1 MLCPAVKR
9 RLKEKMDN
17 HRPSTQELLE
27 CFVQLSKGGWKKR
40 GGTLL
45 AIARPALLCTEDSN
59 RTDGMTHPTGFSLK
73 FSDTNMFGFGVV
85 EEDAAD
91 DLERAA
97 TLIRRSVNMSYTTKE
112 SKNT

>member
-1 MLCPAVKR
+1 MKPPEEGCR
-9 RLKEKMDN
+9 
-17 HRPSTQELLE
+17 
-27 CFVQLSKGGWKKR
+27 
-40 GGTLL
+40 GTLTCDL
-45 AIARPALLCTEDSN
+45 QLCTKDSN
-59 RTDGMTHPTGFSLK
+59 RTDGMTHPTGFNLN
-73 FSDTNMFGFGVV
+73 FSDTHMFGLGVV